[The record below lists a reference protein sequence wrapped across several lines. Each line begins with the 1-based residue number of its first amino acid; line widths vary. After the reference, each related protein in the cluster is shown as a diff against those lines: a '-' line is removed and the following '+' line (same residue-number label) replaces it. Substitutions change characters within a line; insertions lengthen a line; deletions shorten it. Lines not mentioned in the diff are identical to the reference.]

1 MNETTFENA
10 RVGDRV
16 CDVVY
21 GWGTVSRIDEGAI
34 FPVRVEFRKN
44 HRKFTIT
51 YFFSGQQTHGRPQTL
66 FWDEIPIIAPPRP
79 KRLVTKTAVGWMNV
93 YPSNVFEFW
102 DTQATADEYASKR
115 RIACVKLTGSY
126 EVEE

>member
-10 RVGDRV
+10 RVGDAV
-16 CDVVY
+16 WY
-21 GWGTVSRIDEGAI
+21 EGLGWGEVSDIDEERKL
-34 FPVRVEFRKN
+34 PLVVEFEQG
-44 HRKFTIT
+44 TIR
-51 YFFSGQQTHGRPQTL
+51 FFSLNGVKQGDINQTL

-79 KRLVTKTAVGWMNV
+79 KRMVTKTVEVWMNV
-93 YPSNVFEFW
+93 YSDIKNNTW
-102 DTQATADEYASKR
+102 LTQEAADKYASPN